1 MAQEAVRITEE
12 MTRETL
18 QQAIQRVEHRLYP
31 QVIEEWMKEEANV

>member
-1 MAQEAVRITEE
+1 
-12 MTRETL
+12 L